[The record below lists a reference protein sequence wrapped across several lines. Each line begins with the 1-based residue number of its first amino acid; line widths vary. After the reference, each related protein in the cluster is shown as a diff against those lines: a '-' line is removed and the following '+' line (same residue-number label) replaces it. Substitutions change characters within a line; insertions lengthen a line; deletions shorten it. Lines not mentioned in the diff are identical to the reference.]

1 MILKLVEYKLPSEA
15 AGRKSES
22 VNELLKKKKK
32 NRIKNVEAA
41 ELLGVVGSLRTMV
54 RKSVKQCF

>member
-22 VNELLKKKKK
+22 VNELFFKKPKPNKEC
-32 NRIKNVEAA
+32 RGGGAA
-41 ELLGVVGSLRTMV
+41 WGGWVT
-54 RKSVKQCF
+54 